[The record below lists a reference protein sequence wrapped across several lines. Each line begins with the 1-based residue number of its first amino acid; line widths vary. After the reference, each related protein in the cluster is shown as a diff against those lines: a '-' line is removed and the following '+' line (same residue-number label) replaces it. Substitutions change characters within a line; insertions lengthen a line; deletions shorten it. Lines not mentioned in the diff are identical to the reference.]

1 MQPLRLTRIARPV
14 FVRALVGVVVGALVA
29 LCVGCPGSLE
39 DPGRFAV
46 DDSGAACPDIT
57 QTLFPTDCAT
67 AQCHSATAKQ
77 QGLDLQSPDVLARL
91 VGVPATGGPGLLIDP
106 ATPQASVI
114 YTKLTATPPFG
125 AQMPFGETPLDDATV
140 ACVLQWIT
148 VQVDGGA
155 SDGSTADATV
165 EDGSPGDD
173 ATAPAGDDGPSD
185 EASPGPGNDGA
196 SEAAAPLHDAGSP
209 RDAATMHLHDASTSP
224 PDAGASAPDD
234 AEAD

>member
-1 MQPLRLTRIARPV
+1 MQPLPLPRIARPV
-14 FVRALVGVVVGALVA
+14 FVRVLVGALLVA
-29 LCVGCPGSLE
+29 VCVGCPGSLE

-46 DDSGAACPDIT
+46 DGSGAACPDIA

-67 AQCHSATAKQ
+67 AQCHSTAVKQ

-106 ATPQASVI
+106 STPQASVI
-114 YTKLTATPPFG
+114 YAKLTATPPFG
-125 AQMPFGETPLDDATV
+125 ARMPFGETPLDDGTV

-148 VQVDGGA
+148 MQVDGGA

-173 ATAPAGDDGPSD
+173 ATSSAGDDGASD
-185 EASPGPGNDGA
+185 DASPGGGGDAA
-196 SEAAAPLHDAGSP
+196 SEAAAPPVHDAGSP
-209 RDAATMHLHDASTSP
+209 RDAATMHFHDAASP
-224 PDAGASAPDD
+224 PDTGVAAPDD
-234 AEAD
+234 